1 MPGMPDDSRRWRC
14 SGCGNLTRFDVAR
27 TRRTTEF
34 WHFDL
39 GGAHRVEEVEVRG
52 EDVESVTCRWC
63 GRSDAVELV
72 DRHPVED
79 QADELTGHS

>member
-1 MPGMPDDSRRWRC
+1 MNASASTGIPDDGHRWRC
-14 SGCGNLTRFDVAR
+14 SGCGNLTRFDVTR

-39 GGAHRVEEVEVRG
+39 AGAHRVEETELLAESVER
-52 EDVESVTCRWC
+52 VTCRWC

-72 DRHPVED
+72 ARHD
-79 QADELTGHS
+79 AATAATG

>member
-1 MPGMPDDSRRWRC
+1 MPGTPDDSNRWRS

-34 WHFDL
+34 WHVDL
-39 GGAHRVEEVEVRG
+39 GGAHR
-52 EDVESVTCRWC
+52 
-63 GRSDAVELV
+63 
-72 DRHPVED
+72 VED